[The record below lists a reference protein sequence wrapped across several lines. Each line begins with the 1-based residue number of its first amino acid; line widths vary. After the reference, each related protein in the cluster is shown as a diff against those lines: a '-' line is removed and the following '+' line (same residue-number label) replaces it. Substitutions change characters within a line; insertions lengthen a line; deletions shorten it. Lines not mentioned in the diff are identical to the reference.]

1 MSRKWEKNVFM
12 EYNKI
17 IAVTGL
23 PGLYELLSSKAD
35 GAIVR
40 SLDDKTTRFVA
51 SRSHNFSHLE
61 TIEVYT
67 VRDNVNLVDI
77 LKAMEASG
85 EKLPDE
91 KDNGALKAYFGKVYP
106 DLDFDRVYSSDLK
119 KMVKWFGVL
128 QSNNIEIKLSEPEE
142 EVETVEEISDEVREE
157 VKQEKKPQKKA
168 EAGVKEKPA
177 KEAPVTEK
185 PAAKK
190 AAPTKPAAEEKT
202 AAKKP
207 AAEAKT
213 AAAPKKKEAAA
224 AAAPKKKEKT
234 AAAPKSKAKE
244 TAAADAKVDRP
255 KKTAKKK

>member
-40 SLDDKTTRFVA
+40 SLDDKATRFVA

-77 LKAMEASG
+77 LKAMEASS

-91 KDNGALKAYFGKVYP
+91 KDNAGLKAYFGKVYP

-128 QSNNIEIKLSEPEE
+128 KSNNIEIKLSEPEE
-142 EVETVEEISDEVREE
+142 EVETVEVEEIEEKPRKAGPSARE
-157 VKQEKKPQKKA
+157 KQEKPAATHKK
-168 EAGVKEKPA
+168 EAVKEVPVAVKEKPA
-177 KEAPVTEK
+177 AALKKKEAASTAK
-185 PAAKK
+185 PAAAEK
-190 AAPTKPAAEEKT
+190 AAAT
-202 AAKKP
+202 
-207 AAEAKT
+207 
-213 AAAPKKKEAAA
+213 PKKKEAPATS
-224 AAAPKKKEKT
+224 KKKEK
-234 AAAPKSKAKE
+234 AEEAPKSKSKE
-244 TAAADAKVDRP
+244 TAAKP
-255 KKTAKKK
+255 KKAAKKK

>member
-40 SLDDKTTRFVA
+40 SLDDKATRFVA

-77 LKAMEASG
+77 LKAMEASS

-91 KDNGALKAYFGKVYP
+91 KDNAALKAYFGKVYP

-128 QSNNIEIKLSEPEE
+128 KSNNIEIKLSEPEE
-142 EVETVEEISDEVREE
+142 EVDTVEVDEIEAKPRKAEASAK
-157 VKQEKKPQKKA
+157 VKQEKPATAPKK
-168 EAGVKEKPA
+168 EAA
-177 KEAPVTEK
+177 KEAPVAEKEK
-185 PAAKK
+185 P
-190 AAPTKPAAEEKT
+190 
-202 AAKKP
+202 
-207 AAEAKT
+207 

-224 AAAPKKKEKT
+224 KPAAEVKAVAKKAPAAAAKKKAEE
-234 AAAPKSKAKE
+234 APKSKSKE
-244 TAAADAKVDRP
+244 TAAKP
-255 KKTAKKK
+255 KKAAKKK

>member
-77 LKAMEASG
+77 LKAMETSG

-91 KDNGALKAYFGKVYP
+91 KDSAALKAYFGKVYP

-142 EVETVEEISDEVREE
+142 EVETVEESVEE

-177 KEAPVTEK
+177 RETPITEK

-213 AAAPKKKEAAA
+213 AAAPKKKEAPAA
-224 AAAPKKKEKT
+224 AAAPKKKVKT
-234 AAAPKSKAKE
+234 EDAPKSKAKE

-255 KKTAKKK
+255 KKAAKKK

>member
-40 SLDDKTTRFVA
+40 SLDDKATRFVA

-77 LKAMEASG
+77 LKAMETSS

-91 KDNGALKAYFGKVYP
+91 KDNAALKAYFGKVYP
-106 DLDFDRVYSSDLK
+106 DIDFDRVYSSDLK

-128 QSNNIEIKLSEPEE
+128 KSNDIEIKLSEPEE
-142 EVETVEEISDEVREE
+142 DVEEAVETVEAAPEE
-157 VKQEKKPQKKA
+157 KPKKTAEKPSA
-168 EAGVKEKPA
+168 KEKPA
-177 KEAPVTEK
+177 AALKKAEVKEAPVAEKEK

-190 AAPTKPAAEEKT
+190 AAAKPAAEEKPVAKKAPAA
-202 AAKKP
+202 AAKKK
-207 AAEAKT
+207 AE
-213 AAAPKKKEAAA
+213 E
-224 AAAPKKKEKT
+224 
-234 AAAPKSKAKE
+234 APKSKSKE
-244 TAAADAKVDRP
+244 TAAAEKP

>member
-40 SLDDKTTRFVA
+40 SLDDKATRFVA

-77 LKAMEASG
+77 LKAMEASS

-91 KDNGALKAYFGKVYP
+91 KDNAALKSYFGRVYP

-119 KMVKWFGVL
+119 KMVKWFAVL
-128 QSNNIEIKLSEPEE
+128 KSNEIEIKLSEPEE
-142 EVETVEEISDEVREE
+142 EVEETPESVEAAPEE
-157 VKQEKKPQKKA
+157 KPKKA
-168 EAGVKEKPA
+168 EKASAKEKPA
-177 KEAPVTEK
+177 ATPKKAEVKEAPVAEKEK

-190 AAPTKPAAEEKT
+190 T
-202 AAKKP
+202 AAKP
-207 AAEAKT
+207 AGEEKAVAKKAPV
-213 AAAPKKKEAAA
+213 AAAKKKAE
-224 AAAPKKKEKT
+224 E
-234 AAAPKSKAKE
+234 APKSKSKE
-244 TAAADAKVDRP
+244 TAAAAKP
-255 KKTAKKK
+255 KKAAKKK